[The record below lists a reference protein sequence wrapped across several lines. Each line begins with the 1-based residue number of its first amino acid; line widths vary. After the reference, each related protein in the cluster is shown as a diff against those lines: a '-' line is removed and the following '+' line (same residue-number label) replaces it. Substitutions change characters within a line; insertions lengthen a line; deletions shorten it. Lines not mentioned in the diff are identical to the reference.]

1 MKEKPRVL
9 FVCVENACRSQMA
22 EAFARFYAANVLD
35 AYSAGSNPS
44 GKVNPDAVKVMQEV
58 DIDIAA
64 QRSKSFRD
72 LPIRDFDYIITLG
85 CHDVCPFVPGKR
97 HIEWDI
103 DDPKGK
109 SLYFFREVRE
119 KIRRKV
125 QNLIKGIIAE
135 QDARKAPAAG
145 TSAL

>member
-1 MKEKPRVL
+1 MNEKPRVL

-22 EAFARFYAANVLD
+22 EGFARFYAATVLD
-35 AYSAGSNPS
+35 AHSAGSNPS
-44 GKVNPDAVKVMQEV
+44 GKVNPDAVKVMQEA
-58 DIDIAA
+58 DIDISA

-72 LPIRDFDYIITLG
+72 LAVKDFDYIITLG

-103 DDPKGK
+103 DDPRGR
-109 SLYFFREVRE
+109 SMYYFREVRE

-125 QNLIKGIIAE
+125 QALIRGIIAE
-135 QDARKAPAAG
+135 QDAPQAAEG
-145 TSAL
+145 RRA